1 MGNSISNQ
9 TEPKNIK
16 SLSQTIDDI
25 AIHYILKQNVIDLL
39 RLTDKEYYDNLIIL
53 IGKVFDTRLT
63 NLEVGVLS
71 GRINETIQDAVFSLL
86 PATDNIKNKMIS
98 NISKFYIKLM
108 MIYSAIVATIDPQ
121 YSYEDEQGQRQ
132 FFYLKDLSYLKK
144 LPKDS
149 NPVLHQLTNP
159 MNLCRKRIT
168 ILKNK
173 LETNEE
179 DFIILN
185 PGDKLCS
192 LDSASK
198 LTDEVGI
205 KELDLLYYD
214 IFDYSNKSWKKR
226 SREMEEKYKKDLLL
240 FYQIFTGKENM
251 PSEIKSFKD
260 IELLDFKN
268 IEYCNDPLFKEDF
281 TVSKNDNLIKNY
293 IKQINIIE
301 EEVKVY
307 RTKLTD
313 ILKEIFL
320 IKIVENEQTYGINP
334 TLTMP
339 QILKLEQDTRDTI
352 ISLYTNC
359 ERNFIKALLIFEEI
373 YDIKSRD
380 SQQYRYNNI
389 EQGIVGT
396 GLSTTSF
403 SNFDKTPTPPNY
415 NKEPLFRDTSLNYKP
430 ESMPNSVMPSLPN
443 FRPSVEPKQNF
454 GQPIQPYVPA
464 SVNPST
470 NYVNPSEQTALN
482 PTEQTALNPTEQSSV
497 NPSEKTALN
506 PADQYAV
513 NPTEQTAVN
522 PADQSAVNPS
532 DQSAVN
538 PSDQSAVN
546 PLEQSSV
553 NPLEQSSV
561 NPADQSAVNPTEQTA
576 VNPAEQTAV
585 NPADQSAV
593 NPTEQTAVNPAEQ
606 TAVNP
611 AEQSAVNPTEQTAV
625 NPAEQSAVNPTEQ
638 TAVKPT
644 EQTSVNPAEQT
655 AVNPSTTVQP
665 ALPEPS
671 EEKPSIWTQ
680 LKNFTLSPKQEPA
693 PIQSE
698 PVINESVEP
707 VKEPVKEPV
716 QPTNSKQI

>member
-39 RLTDKEYYDNLIIL
+39 RLTDKEYYDNLIVL
-53 IGKVFDTRLT
+53 IGKVFDSRLT
-63 NLEVGVLS
+63 NLEVGALS

-121 YSYEDEQGQRQ
+121 YSYEDEQGQKQ
-132 FFYLKDLSYLKK
+132 FFYLKDLAYLKK

-173 LETNEE
+173 LETNED

-226 SREMEEKYKKDLLL
+226 SREMEAKYKNDLLL

-281 TVSKNDNLIKNY
+281 TVSKNDSLIKNY
-293 IKQINIIE
+293 INQINIIE

-320 IKIVENEQTYGINP
+320 IKIVEDEQTYGINP

-352 ISLYTNC
+352 INLYTNC

-396 GLSTTSF
+396 GLNTGSF
-403 SNFDKTPTPPNY
+403 SNFDKTPVPPSY
-415 NKEPLFRDTSLNYKP
+415 NKEPLFKDTMNVTSLNYKP

-443 FRPSVEPKQNF
+443 FRPSDEPKQNF
-454 GQPIQPYVPA
+454 GPSEPTMQPSIQTVESSSEPSINPEPSVEPSAPPTNMQSVEPAIQPSDPTMQSSEPA
-464 SVNPST
+464 IQPSSATPDSSEPAIQPSSATPEPAIQPSEPTMQSSAPANQPSAPANQPST
-470 NYVNPSEQTALN
+470 PANQPSTPAN
-482 PTEQTALNPTEQSSV
+482 QSS
-497 NPSEKTALN
+497 A
-506 PADQYAV
+506 PANQ
-513 NPTEQTAVN
+513 
-522 PADQSAVNPS
+522 
-532 DQSAVN
+532 
-538 PSDQSAVN
+538 
-546 PLEQSSV
+546 
-553 NPLEQSSV
+553 
-561 NPADQSAVNPTEQTA
+561 
-576 VNPAEQTAV
+576 
-585 NPADQSAV
+585 
-593 NPTEQTAVNPAEQ
+593 
-606 TAVNP
+606 
-611 AEQSAVNPTEQTAV
+611 
-625 NPAEQSAVNPTEQ
+625 
-638 TAVKPT
+638 
-644 EQTSVNPAEQT
+644 
-655 AVNPSTTVQP
+655 PSTTVEPAIQP
-665 ALPEPS
+665 STTEP
-671 EEKPSIWTQ
+671 EEKSSIWTK

-698 PVINESVEP
+698 PVINESV
-707 VKEPVKEPV
+707 KEPVQEPV
-716 QPTNSKQI
+716 QPTNAKQT

>member
-39 RLTDKEYYDNLIIL
+39 RLTDKEYYDNLIVL
-53 IGKVFDTRLT
+53 IGKVFDSRLT
-63 NLEVGVLS
+63 NLEVGALS

-132 FFYLKDLSYLKK
+132 FFYLKDLAYLKK

-173 LETNEE
+173 LETNED

-226 SREMEEKYKKDLLL
+226 SREMEAKYKKDLLL
-240 FYQIFTGKENM
+240 FYQIFTGKEDM

-281 TVSKNDNLIKNY
+281 TVSKNDSLIKNY

-313 ILKEIFL
+313 IIKEIFL
-320 IKIVENEQTYGINP
+320 IKIVEDEQTYGINP

-352 ISLYTNC
+352 INLYTNC

-396 GLSTTSF
+396 GLNTGSF
-403 SNFDKTPTPPNY
+403 SNFDKTPVPPSY
-415 NKEPLFRDTSLNYKP
+415 NKEPLFKDTMNVTSLNYKP

-443 FRPSVEPKQNF
+443 FRPSDEPKQTF
-454 GQPIQPYVPA
+454 GPSEPTIQPTMQSVEPSIQPVEPA
-464 SVNPST
+464 TTPEPTIQTVEPTIQTSSEPAIQTVETTSEPSVEPSSEPT
-470 NYVNPSEQTALN
+470 IQPSSEPAIQPSAPPETSA
-482 PTEQTALNPTEQSSV
+482 PAIQSSA
-497 NPSEKTALN
+497 PPESSA
-506 PADQYAV
+506 PAMQ
-513 NPTEQTAVN
+513 PTI
-522 PADQSAVNPS
+522 
-532 DQSAVN
+532 
-538 PSDQSAVN
+538 
-546 PLEQSSV
+546 QSST
-553 NPLEQSSV
+553 
-561 NPADQSAVNPTEQTA
+561 PAMQT
-576 VNPAEQTAV
+576 VV
-585 NPADQSAV
+585 
-593 NPTEQTAVNPAEQ
+593 
-606 TAVNP
+606 
-611 AEQSAVNPTEQTAV
+611 
-625 NPAEQSAVNPTEQ
+625 
-638 TAVKPT
+638 
-644 EQTSVNPAEQT
+644 
-655 AVNPSTTVQP
+655 
-665 ALPEPS
+665 PEPS
-671 EEKPSIWTQ
+671 VEPAMQPSAPPETSAPAMQPATTEPDMQPSAPTIQPTEPAIQPTMQPTEPTMQPATTEPEEKSSIWTK

-698 PVINESVEP
+698 PVINESV
-707 VKEPVKEPV
+707 KEPVKEPV
-716 QPTNSKQI
+716 QPTNAKQI

>member
-403 SNFDKTPTPPNY
+403 SNFDKTPTPPSY

-470 NYVNPSEQTALN
+470 NSVNPSEQTA
-482 PTEQTALNPTEQSSV
+482 V
-497 NPSEKTALN
+497 NPSEQTAAN
-506 PADQYAV
+506 PA
-513 NPTEQTAVN
+513 EQTAVN
-522 PADQSAVNPS
+522 P
-532 DQSAVN
+532 
-538 PSDQSAVN
+538 
-546 PLEQSSV
+546 LEQTSTT
-553 NPLEQSSV
+553 
-561 NPADQSAVNPTEQTA
+561 VNPTEQTA

-585 NPADQSAV
+585 NPTEQTAVNPTEQSAVNPTEQTAVNPTEKTAVNPAEQTAVNPTEKTAVKPTEQTAAKPAEQSDVNPTEQTAV

-606 TAVNP
+606 TA
-611 AEQSAVNPTEQTAV
+611 A
-625 NPAEQSAVNPTEQ
+625 
-638 TAVKPT
+638 
-644 EQTSVNPAEQT
+644 
-655 AVNPSTTVQP
+655 NPSTTVQP

-707 VKEPVKEPV
+707 VKEPLKEPV

>member
-39 RLTDKEYYDNLIIL
+39 RLTDKEYYDNLIVL
-53 IGKVFDTRLT
+53 IGKVFDSRLT
-63 NLEVGVLS
+63 NLEVGALS
-71 GRINETIQDAVFSLL
+71 GRINETIQDAVLSLL

-121 YSYEDEQGQRQ
+121 YSYEDEQGQTQ
-132 FFYLKDLSYLKK
+132 FFYLKDLAYLKK

-173 LETNEE
+173 LETNED

-226 SREMEEKYKKDLLL
+226 SKEMEEKYKKDLIL

-268 IEYCNDPLFKEDF
+268 LEYCNDPLFKEDF
-281 TVSKNDNLIKNY
+281 TVSKNDSLIKNY
-293 IKQINIIE
+293 INQINIIE

-320 IKIVENEQTYGINP
+320 IKIIEDEQTYGINP

-352 ISLYTNC
+352 INLYTNC

-373 YDIKSRD
+373 YDNKSRD

-389 EQGIVGT
+389 EQGIVGN
-396 GLSTTSF
+396 GLNTNSF
-403 SNFDKTPTPPNY
+403 SNFDKTPLPPSY
-415 NKEPLFRDTSLNYKP
+415 KEPLFKDRMNVTSLSNYKP
-430 ESMPNSVMPSLPN
+430 ETRNQSMPNFASVVPSQEPTEPSMEQSQETSLPSQDSSVIPSQELVMSEPTLVTSTEPTVPSQETSVVPSQEAVPEPTVPSQEAVVPSQEAVASEPTLVPSTEPTVPSQN
-443 FRPSVEPKQNF
+443 SSVRPSQETK
-454 GQPIQPYVPA
+454 
-464 SVNPST
+464 
-470 NYVNPSEQTALN
+470 
-482 PTEQTALNPTEQSSV
+482 
-497 NPSEKTALN
+497 
-506 PADQYAV
+506 D
-513 NPTEQTAVN
+513 
-522 PADQSAVNPS
+522 
-532 DQSAVN
+532 
-538 PSDQSAVN
+538 
-546 PLEQSSV
+546 
-553 NPLEQSSV
+553 
-561 NPADQSAVNPTEQTA
+561 
-576 VNPAEQTAV
+576 
-585 NPADQSAV
+585 
-593 NPTEQTAVNPAEQ
+593 
-606 TAVNP
+606 
-611 AEQSAVNPTEQTAV
+611 
-625 NPAEQSAVNPTEQ
+625 
-638 TAVKPT
+638 
-644 EQTSVNPAEQT
+644 
-655 AVNPSTTVQP
+655 
-665 ALPEPS
+665 

-680 LKNFTLSPKQEPA
+680 FKNFTLSP
-693 PIQSE
+693 IQRE
-698 PVINESVEP
+698 PVNTS
-707 VKEPVKEPV
+707 V
-716 QPTNSKQI
+716 QPPPTNGTLPTNNVQSPPTNGTVPTNAKPV

>member
-39 RLTDKEYYDNLIIL
+39 RLTDKEYYDNLIVL
-53 IGKVFDTRLT
+53 IGKVFDSRLT
-63 NLEVGVLS
+63 NLEVGALS

-121 YSYEDEQGQRQ
+121 YSYEDEQGQKQ
-132 FFYLKDLSYLKK
+132 FFYLKDLAYLKK

-173 LETNEE
+173 LETNED

-226 SREMEEKYKKDLLL
+226 SREMEAKYKNDLLL

-281 TVSKNDNLIKNY
+281 TVSKNDSLIKNY
-293 IKQINIIE
+293 INQINIIE

-320 IKIVENEQTYGINP
+320 IKIVEDEQTYGINP

-352 ISLYTNC
+352 INLYTNC

-396 GLSTTSF
+396 GLNTGSF
-403 SNFDKTPTPPNY
+403 SNFDKTPVPPSY
-415 NKEPLFRDTSLNYKP
+415 NKEPLFKDTMNVTSLNYKP

-443 FRPSVEPKQNF
+443 FRPSDEPKQNF
-454 GQPIQPYVPA
+454 GPSEPTMQPSIQTVESSSEPSINPEPSVEPSAPPTNMQSVEPAIQPSDPTMQSSEPA
-464 SVNPST
+464 IQPSSATPDSSEPAIQPSSATPEPAIQPSEPTMQSSAPANQPSAPANQPST
-470 NYVNPSEQTALN
+470 PANQPSTPAN
-482 PTEQTALNPTEQSSV
+482 QSSAPA
-497 NPSEKTALN
+497 NQPST
-506 PADQYAV
+506 PANQ
-513 NPTEQTAVN
+513 PST
-522 PADQSAVNPS
+522 PAN
-532 DQSAVN
+532 
-538 PSDQSAVN
+538 
-546 PLEQSSV
+546 QSSA
-553 NPLEQSSV
+553 
-561 NPADQSAVNPTEQTA
+561 PANQ
-576 VNPAEQTAV
+576 
-585 NPADQSAV
+585 
-593 NPTEQTAVNPAEQ
+593 
-606 TAVNP
+606 
-611 AEQSAVNPTEQTAV
+611 
-625 NPAEQSAVNPTEQ
+625 
-638 TAVKPT
+638 
-644 EQTSVNPAEQT
+644 
-655 AVNPSTTVQP
+655 PSTTVEPAIQP
-665 ALPEPS
+665 STTEP
-671 EEKPSIWTQ
+671 EEKSSIWTK

-698 PVINESVEP
+698 PVINESV
-707 VKEPVKEPV
+707 KEPVQEPV
-716 QPTNSKQI
+716 QPTNAKQT

>member
-403 SNFDKTPTPPNY
+403 SNFDKTPTPPSY

-470 NYVNPSEQTALN
+470 NSVNPSEQTA
-482 PTEQTALNPTEQSSV
+482 V
-497 NPSEKTALN
+497 NPSEQTAAN
-506 PADQYAV
+506 PA
-513 NPTEQTAVN
+513 EQTAVN
-522 PADQSAVNPS
+522 P
-532 DQSAVN
+532 
-538 PSDQSAVN
+538 
-546 PLEQSSV
+546 LEQTSTT
-553 NPLEQSSV
+553 
-561 NPADQSAVNPTEQTA
+561 VNPTEQTA

-585 NPADQSAV
+585 NP
-593 NPTEQTAVNPAEQ
+593 TEQT
-606 TAVNP
+606 
-611 AEQSAVNPTEQTAV
+611 AVNPTEQTAV
-625 NPAEQSAVNPTEQ
+625 NPAEQSAVNPAEQSAVNPTEKTAVNPAEQTAVNPTEQ

-644 EQTSVNPAEQT
+644 EQTAAKPAEQSAVNPTEQTAVNPTEQTAVNPAEQT
-655 AVNPSTTVQP
+655 AANPSTTVQP
-665 ALPEPS
+665 TFPEPS

-707 VKEPVKEPV
+707 VKEPLKEPV

>member
-39 RLTDKEYYDNLIIL
+39 RLTDKEYYDNLIVL

-63 NLEVGVLS
+63 NLEIGALS

-132 FFYLKDLSYLKK
+132 FFYLKDLAYLKK

-173 LETNEE
+173 LETNED

-240 FYQIFTGKENM
+240 FYQIFTGKEDM

-352 ISLYTNC
+352 INLYTNC

-396 GLSTTSF
+396 GLNTGSF
-403 SNFDKTPTPPNY
+403 SNFDKTPVPPSY
-415 NKEPLFRDTSLNYKP
+415 NKEPLFKETMNVTSSNYKP

-443 FRPSVEPKQNF
+443 FRPSVEPTAPSVEPTVPSVEPTVPSVEPSTEPSTMPTNMPPSEPSTEPSTEPTNMPPSAPSVEPSVPSVEPSSEPTNMPSSVEPSSEPTNMKPTEPLVEPTAPSVEPTAPSAEPSAPPNM
-454 GQPIQPYVPA
+454 PSSAPSVEPSATPNMTPSEPSLEPTSTPDIQPPEASAPSVPPVEPA
-464 SVNPST
+464 STP
-470 NYVNPSEQTALN
+470 AI
-482 PTEQTALNPTEQSSV
+482 QSSV
-497 NPSEKTALN
+497 EPSVPSVETIPKPSVEPTEENPSL
-506 PADQYAV
+506 
-513 NPTEQTAVN
+513 
-522 PADQSAVNPS
+522 
-532 DQSAVN
+532 
-538 PSDQSAVN
+538 
-546 PLEQSSV
+546 
-553 NPLEQSSV
+553 
-561 NPADQSAVNPTEQTA
+561 
-576 VNPAEQTAV
+576 
-585 NPADQSAV
+585 
-593 NPTEQTAVNPAEQ
+593 
-606 TAVNP
+606 
-611 AEQSAVNPTEQTAV
+611 
-625 NPAEQSAVNPTEQ
+625 
-638 TAVKPT
+638 
-644 EQTSVNPAEQT
+644 
-655 AVNPSTTVQP
+655 
-665 ALPEPS
+665 
-671 EEKPSIWTQ
+671 WTK

-698 PVINESVEP
+698 PVINESV
-707 VKEPVKEPV
+707 K
-716 QPTNSKQI
+716 PTNAKQI

>member
-1 MGNSISNQ
+1 
-9 TEPKNIK
+9 
-16 SLSQTIDDI
+16 
-25 AIHYILKQNVIDLL
+25 
-39 RLTDKEYYDNLIIL
+39 
-53 IGKVFDTRLT
+53 
-63 NLEVGVLS
+63 
-71 GRINETIQDAVFSLL
+71 
-86 PATDNIKNKMIS
+86 
-98 NISKFYIKLM
+98 M

-132 FFYLKDLSYLKK
+132 FFYLKDLAYLKK

-173 LETNEE
+173 LETNED

-240 FYQIFTGKENM
+240 FYQIFTGKEDM

-281 TVSKNDNLIKNY
+281 TVSKNDTLIKNY

-320 IKIVENEQTYGINP
+320 IKIVEDEQTYGINP

-352 ISLYTNC
+352 INLYTNC

-396 GLSTTSF
+396 GLSTSSF
-403 SNFDKTPTPPNY
+403 SNFDKTPVPPSY
-415 NKEPLFRDTSLNYKP
+415 NKEPLFKDTMNVTSSNYKP
-430 ESMPNSVMPSLPN
+430 DSMPNSVMPSLPN
-443 FRPSVEPKQNF
+443 FRPSVEPTTMPSAPSVEPTLPSVEPTF
-454 GQPIQPYVPA
+454 PSVEPSLPSVEPAIQPTTMPSAPSVEPA
-464 SVNPST
+464 IQPSGPPTAPSVEPTAPSVEPT
-470 NYVNPSEQTALN
+470 APSVEPNIKPSEPLVEPTA
-482 PTEQTALNPTEQSSV
+482 PSVEPSS
-497 NPSEKTALN
+497 T
-506 PADQYAV
+506 PAI
-513 NPTEQTAVN
+513 
-522 PADQSAVNPS
+522 
-532 DQSAVN
+532 
-538 PSDQSAVN
+538 
-546 PLEQSSV
+546 
-553 NPLEQSSV
+553 
-561 NPADQSAVNPTEQTA
+561 
-576 VNPAEQTAV
+576 
-585 NPADQSAV
+585 
-593 NPTEQTAVNPAEQ
+593 
-606 TAVNP
+606 
-611 AEQSAVNPTEQTAV
+611 
-625 NPAEQSAVNPTEQ
+625 
-638 TAVKPT
+638 
-644 EQTSVNPAEQT
+644 QTSV
-655 AVNPSTTVQP
+655 PSVEPTIKP
-665 ALPEPS
+665 SEPS
-671 EEKPSIWTQ
+671 VEPTIKPSVEPSVPSVESTEEKPSLWTK

-698 PVINESVEP
+698 PVINESVQPIKEPVINEP
-707 VKEPVKEPV
+707 VKPV
-716 QPTNSKQI
+716 QPTNAKQI

>member
-39 RLTDKEYYDNLIIL
+39 RLTDKEYYDNLIVL

-63 NLEVGVLS
+63 NLEVGALS

-132 FFYLKDLSYLKK
+132 FFYLKDLAYLKK

-173 LETNEE
+173 LETNED

-240 FYQIFTGKENM
+240 FYQIFTGKEDM

-281 TVSKNDNLIKNY
+281 TVSKNDSLIKNY

-320 IKIVENEQTYGINP
+320 IKIVEDEQTYGINP

-352 ISLYTNC
+352 INLYTNC

-396 GLSTTSF
+396 GLNTGSF
-403 SNFDKTPTPPNY
+403 SNFDKTPVPPSY
-415 NKEPLFRDTSLNYKP
+415 NKEPLFKETMNVTSSNYKP

-443 FRPSVEPKQNF
+443 FRPSVEPTAPSVEPTVPSVEPTVPSVEPSTEPSTMPTNMPPSEPSTEPSTEPTNMPPSAPSVEPSVPSVEPSSEPTNMPSSVEPSSEPTNMKPTEPLVEPTAPSVEPTAPSVEPSAPPNM
-454 GQPIQPYVPA
+454 PSSAPSVEPSATPNMTPSEPSLEPTSTPAIQPPEASAPSVPPVEPA
-464 SVNPST
+464 STP
-470 NYVNPSEQTALN
+470 AI
-482 PTEQTALNPTEQSSV
+482 QSSV
-497 NPSEKTALN
+497 EPSVPSVETTPKPSVEPTEENPSL
-506 PADQYAV
+506 
-513 NPTEQTAVN
+513 
-522 PADQSAVNPS
+522 
-532 DQSAVN
+532 
-538 PSDQSAVN
+538 
-546 PLEQSSV
+546 
-553 NPLEQSSV
+553 
-561 NPADQSAVNPTEQTA
+561 
-576 VNPAEQTAV
+576 
-585 NPADQSAV
+585 
-593 NPTEQTAVNPAEQ
+593 
-606 TAVNP
+606 
-611 AEQSAVNPTEQTAV
+611 
-625 NPAEQSAVNPTEQ
+625 
-638 TAVKPT
+638 
-644 EQTSVNPAEQT
+644 
-655 AVNPSTTVQP
+655 
-665 ALPEPS
+665 
-671 EEKPSIWTQ
+671 WTK

-698 PVINESVEP
+698 PVINET
-707 VKEPVKEPV
+707 VK
-716 QPTNSKQI
+716 PTNAKQI

>member
-39 RLTDKEYYDNLIIL
+39 RLTDKEYYDNLIVL
-53 IGKVFDTRLT
+53 IGKVFDSRLT
-63 NLEVGVLS
+63 NLEVGALS

-121 YSYEDEQGQRQ
+121 YSYEDEQGQKQ
-132 FFYLKDLSYLKK
+132 FFYLKDLAYLKK

-173 LETNEE
+173 LETNED

-226 SREMEEKYKKDLLL
+226 SREMEAKYKNDLLL

-281 TVSKNDNLIKNY
+281 TVSKNDSLIKNY
-293 IKQINIIE
+293 INQINIIE

-320 IKIVENEQTYGINP
+320 IKIVEDEQTYGINP

-352 ISLYTNC
+352 INLYTNC

-396 GLSTTSF
+396 GLNTGSF
-403 SNFDKTPTPPNY
+403 SNFDKTPVPPSY
-415 NKEPLFRDTSLNYKP
+415 NKEPLFKDTMNVTSLNYKP

-443 FRPSVEPKQNF
+443 FRPSDEPKQNF
-454 GQPIQPYVPA
+454 GPSEPTIQPTMQSVESSSEPSINPEPSVEPSAPPTNMQSVEPA
-464 SVNPST
+464 IQPSDPT
-470 NYVNPSEQTALN
+470 IQSSEPAIQPSSATPEPAIQPSEPTMQSSAPAMQPSAPAMQPSAPAN
-482 PTEQTALNPTEQSSV
+482 QPTEPTMQ
-497 NPSEKTALN
+497 PSATVEPSA
-506 PADQYAV
+506 PANQPSATV
-513 NPTEQTAVN
+513 EPSA
-522 PADQSAVNPS
+522 PAIQPSA
-532 DQSAVN
+532 
-538 PSDQSAVN
+538 
-546 PLEQSSV
+546 
-553 NPLEQSSV
+553 
-561 NPADQSAVNPTEQTA
+561 PANQ
-576 VNPAEQTAV
+576 
-585 NPADQSAV
+585 
-593 NPTEQTAVNPAEQ
+593 
-606 TAVNP
+606 
-611 AEQSAVNPTEQTAV
+611 
-625 NPAEQSAVNPTEQ
+625 
-638 TAVKPT
+638 
-644 EQTSVNPAEQT
+644 
-655 AVNPSTTVQP
+655 PSTTV
-665 ALPEPS
+665 EPS
-671 EEKPSIWTQ
+671 VPATEPEEKSSIWTK

-698 PVINESVEP
+698 PVINESV
-707 VKEPVKEPV
+707 KEPV
-716 QPTNSKQI
+716 QEPVQSVQPTNAKQT

>member
-39 RLTDKEYYDNLIIL
+39 RLTDKEYYDNLIVL
-53 IGKVFDTRLT
+53 IGKVFDSRLT
-63 NLEVGVLS
+63 NLEVGALS

-132 FFYLKDLSYLKK
+132 FFYLKDLAYLKK

-173 LETNEE
+173 LETNED

-240 FYQIFTGKENM
+240 FYQIFTGKEDM

-281 TVSKNDNLIKNY
+281 TVSKNDTLIKNY

-320 IKIVENEQTYGINP
+320 IKIVEDEQTYGINP

-352 ISLYTNC
+352 INLYTNC

-396 GLSTTSF
+396 GLSTSSF
-403 SNFDKTPTPPNY
+403 SNFDKTPVPPSY
-415 NKEPLFRDTSLNYKP
+415 NKEPLFKDTMNVTSSNYKP
-430 ESMPNSVMPSLPN
+430 DSMPNSVMPSLPN
-443 FRPSVEPKQNF
+443 FRPSVEPTTMPSAPSVEPTLPSVEPSTMPSAPSVEPTALPSA
-454 GQPIQPYVPA
+454 QPTTMPSAPSVEPSTMPSAPSVEPTAPSVEPAIQPSGPPTA
-464 SVNPST
+464 PSVEPTFPSVEPT
-470 NYVNPSEQTALN
+470 APSVEPNIKPSEPLVEPTA
-482 PTEQTALNPTEQSSV
+482 PSVEPSSI
-497 NPSEKTALN
+497 
-506 PADQYAV
+506 PAI
-513 NPTEQTAVN
+513 
-522 PADQSAVNPS
+522 
-532 DQSAVN
+532 
-538 PSDQSAVN
+538 
-546 PLEQSSV
+546 
-553 NPLEQSSV
+553 
-561 NPADQSAVNPTEQTA
+561 
-576 VNPAEQTAV
+576 
-585 NPADQSAV
+585 
-593 NPTEQTAVNPAEQ
+593 
-606 TAVNP
+606 
-611 AEQSAVNPTEQTAV
+611 
-625 NPAEQSAVNPTEQ
+625 
-638 TAVKPT
+638 
-644 EQTSVNPAEQT
+644 QTSV
-655 AVNPSTTVQP
+655 PSVEPTIKP
-665 ALPEPS
+665 SEPS
-671 EEKPSIWTQ
+671 VESSVPSVEPTASSVEPTIKPSEPSVEPTSSVEPSVPSVESTEEKPSLWTK

-698 PVINESVEP
+698 PVINESVQP
-707 VKEPVKEPV
+707 IKEPV
-716 QPTNSKQI
+716 QPVQPTNAKQI

>member
-39 RLTDKEYYDNLIIL
+39 RLTDKEYYDNLIVL

-63 NLEVGVLS
+63 NLEVGALS

-132 FFYLKDLSYLKK
+132 FFYLKDLAYLKK

-173 LETNEE
+173 LETNED

-240 FYQIFTGKENM
+240 FYQIFTGKEDM

-320 IKIVENEQTYGINP
+320 IKIVEDEQTYGINP

-352 ISLYTNC
+352 INLYTNC

-396 GLSTTSF
+396 GLNTASF
-403 SNFDKTPTPPNY
+403 SNFDKTPVPPSY
-415 NKEPLFRDTSLNYKP
+415 NKEPLFKETMNVTSSNYKP

-443 FRPSVEPKQNF
+443 FRPSVEPSAPSVEPSAPSVEPSAPSVEPSAEPSTMPTNMPPSAPSVEPSTMPTNMPPSAPSVEPSVPSVEPSTEPSTMPTNMPSSVEPSSEPTNMKPTESLVEPTVPSAEPSAPPNM
-454 GQPIQPYVPA
+454 PSSAPSVEPSAPPNMTPSVPSLEPASTPAIQPPEASAPSAPSVEPTMSNSVPPVEPA
-464 SVNPST
+464 STP
-470 NYVNPSEQTALN
+470 AI
-482 PTEQTALNPTEQSSV
+482 QSSV
-497 NPSEKTALN
+497 ETTPKPS
-506 PADQYAV
+506 V
-513 NPTEQTAVN
+513 
-522 PADQSAVNPS
+522 
-532 DQSAVN
+532 
-538 PSDQSAVN
+538 
-546 PLEQSSV
+546 
-553 NPLEQSSV
+553 
-561 NPADQSAVNPTEQTA
+561 
-576 VNPAEQTAV
+576 
-585 NPADQSAV
+585 
-593 NPTEQTAVNPAEQ
+593 
-606 TAVNP
+606 
-611 AEQSAVNPTEQTAV
+611 
-625 NPAEQSAVNPTEQ
+625 
-638 TAVKPT
+638 
-644 EQTSVNPAEQT
+644 
-655 AVNPSTTVQP
+655 
-665 ALPEPS
+665 EPS
-671 EEKPSIWTQ
+671 EENPSLWTK

-698 PVINESVEP
+698 PVINET
-707 VKEPVKEPV
+707 VK
-716 QPTNSKQI
+716 PTNAKQI